1 MKSLTLY
8 ITAALSMLV
17 IGCGNGG
24 SGTLAPVVPTPGT
37 ASEVTPTP
45 APAPTPEPT
54 PKPIV
59 MSIKDN
65 DWHSCK
71 DFYEASD
78 KNKAWCPTNSKCT
91 MLPEGETCDKTIA
104 KRTCAA
110 FDGVQYFQG
119 FGLFEKDNA
128 ADETGYAFSLDNC
141 QGTFSVA
148 AVDVKPKVYVGLTY
162 WATMQIMPTLDVL
175 GGSEDSMARGT
186 SPAGT
191 WKYTVDGSEPTMES
205 QDYPWPWNTQ
215 RSHAEYA
222 KLKMA
227 FFFKVQG
234 RDDRRPAVIR
244 PKSITATTLV
254 PAIQRYADIMG
265 GASAHDSLWS
275 NLWGALPAPRLSL
288 NVGGRCIQREAQSDA
303 FIGHT
308 GHQQELKHYATVK
321 PIHDF
326 MFQAICKKELSAIDP
341 YTGGPVSYVV
351 ASSDYNRVSSTS
363 SGMGLEPDD
372 FTQLGSK
379 IYKEFNIQVPQD
391 IINAYDEGKGIQC
404 GDEKDPATGVKVYD
418 PAVPAYLSPRLAAAR
433 EATFT
438 LANVNK
444 LEHHVYANRL
454 LLTKSC
460 DPVLNKF
467 LPSETGFIQFNVVD

>member
-8 ITAALSMLV
+8 ITAALSILV

-37 ASEVTPTP
+37 ANEVTPTP
-45 APAPTPEPT
+45 APTPTPEPT

-119 FGLFEKDNA
+119 FGLFDKDNA

-141 QGTFSVA
+141 QGTFTVA
-148 AVDVKPKVYVGLTY
+148 AEEVKLKVYVGFHRWGGL
-162 WATMQIMPTLDVL
+162 QIMPTLDVL
-175 GGSEDSMARGT
+175 GGSEDSMASGS

-191 WKYTVDGSEPTMES
+191 WKYTLDGSEPTIES
-205 QDYPWPWNTQ
+205 QAYPWPWNTQ

-254 PAIQRYADIMG
+254 PAIQRYADTMG
-265 GASAHDSLWS
+265 GTSAHDSLWS
-275 NLWGALPAPRLSL
+275 NLWGAIPAPGLSPDASSL
-288 NVGGRCIQREAQSDA
+288 CIQRESQTEA
-303 FIGHT
+303 FLGHT
-308 GHQQELKHYATVK
+308 GHGQVLTYYAAVK

-326 MFQAICKKELSAIDP
+326 MLQAICIKSVATIDP
-341 YTGGPVSYVV
+341 GTGTMGG
-351 ASSDYNRVSSTS
+351 YNAVSSEYNVRS
-363 SGMGLEPDD
+363 SRSLRIDLDKND
-372 FTQLGSK
+372 FAPLSSK

-418 PAVPAYLSPRLAAAR
+418 PDVPSYLSPRLAAAR

-444 LEHHVYANRL
+444 LERHVYANRL

-467 LPSETGFIQFNVVD
+467 LPSETGFIQFHMVD